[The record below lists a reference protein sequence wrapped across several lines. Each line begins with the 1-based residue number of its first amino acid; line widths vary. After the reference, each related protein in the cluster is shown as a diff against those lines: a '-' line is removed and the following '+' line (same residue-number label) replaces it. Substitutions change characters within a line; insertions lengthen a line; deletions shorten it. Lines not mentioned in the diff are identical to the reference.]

1 MNVLV
6 LGWILRGE
14 QKAKVSSLMI
24 NESISSSIDFGT
36 NNKTHMLPS
45 VPSLPPSFPTPPHHR
60 NSAIPWRK
68 EGEGRKE
75 GGKK

>member
-6 LGWILRGE
+6 LGLILRGE

-36 NNKTHMLPS
+36 NKKTHILPS
-45 VPSLPPSFPTPPHHR
+45 VPSLPPHTTTSQKHCRTM
-60 NSAIPWRK
+60 A
-68 EGEGRKE
+68 E
-75 GGKK
+75 GGRGEKRGGGK